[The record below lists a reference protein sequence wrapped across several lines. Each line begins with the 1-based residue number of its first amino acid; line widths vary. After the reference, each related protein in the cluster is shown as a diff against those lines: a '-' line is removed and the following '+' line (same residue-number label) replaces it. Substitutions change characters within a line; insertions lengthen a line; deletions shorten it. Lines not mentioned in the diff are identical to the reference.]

1 MGRASWYAHDRAPGQ
16 VRLCVS
22 KVKLRASLPKNYGEG
37 DDDARSG
44 CEQVGLSEV
53 TLRRRLK
60 DEASDLEVIPDS
72 SAPILVTTESVERA
86 WWAALAAL
94 GRADLLL
101 QTTMRDLAQL
111 RRAYANLVLSTAT
124 EI

>member
-1 MGRASWYAHDRAPGQ
+1 MSESGETMTLAQAAS
-16 VRLCVS
+16 
-22 KVKLRASLPKNYGEG
+22 KL
-37 DDDARSG
+37 
-44 CEQVGLSEV
+44 GLSED

-94 GRADLLL
+94 GGADLQLR
-101 QTTMRDLAQL
+101 TTMNELAQL
-111 RRAYANLVLSTAT
+111 RRAYADLLQAHRALIDLAASYLPDNSGRQHKAS
-124 EI
+124 

>member
-1 MGRASWYAHDRAPGQ
+1 MSKSGETMTLAQAAS
-16 VRLCVS
+16 
-22 KVKLRASLPKNYGEG
+22 KL
-37 DDDARSG
+37 
-44 CEQVGLSEV
+44 GLSED

-101 QTTMRDLAQL
+101 QATMRDLAQL
-111 RRAYANLVLSTAT
+111 RRAYANLVQAHRKLTDVANSYVDDDSVPEPKTPW
-124 EI
+124 